1 MCGTPCIFDNS
12 CHSFQVNYVLCCFL
26 LLYLLLSLLKN
37 CLCIVK
43 HNTQELHRNIV
54 RRKHRKNCENKNRRN
69 FKKKTSQ
76 ELRIKNREIAK
87 AALNKLPGKSSL
99 NVRSVCPLLTCLSC
113 VICLSWFNWY
123 MDLPWTILG
132 PHHFREECKLFYGRL
147 ATKIICLMGQ
157 SRSLKSNLL
166 GTSLKSCHCWSER
179 PNGSHGAWWSPAEPP
194 PDSEFLS
201 FLRISELFRF
211 I

>member
-26 LLYLLLSLLKN
+26 LLYSLLSLLKN

-69 FKKKTSQ
+69 LKKNVARIANKTSRNCKSCPEQ
-76 ELRIKNREIAK
+76 VTWKVKFECQIYL
-87 AALNKLPGKSSL
+87 SSL
-99 NVRSVCPLLTCLSC
+99 DLSVR
-113 VICLSWFNWY
+113 LSWFNWY
-123 MDLPWTILG
+123 MDLPWIILG

-194 PDSEFLS
+194 LDSEFPS